1 MMLFEGPYPCEEER
15 MTRRLAIATLTFVL
29 VVLAIPAVAK
39 AQHAPEHGS
48 NPPSSQPAG
57 ASVPRNA
64 QKVEIQVTKAGFVP
78 DKVTVKAGTPVALL
92 VTRKVERTCATEIVL
107 KDFGVNQPL
116 PLDKTVTVV
125 VNPKKPGTYRFA
137 CGMDMIAGELRVQ

>member
-1 MMLFEGPYPCEEER
+1 MQRRASLFASTLSLML
-15 MTRRLAIATLTFVL
+15 VL
-29 VVLAIPAVAK
+29 SPAVAL
-39 AQHAPEHGS
+39 AQHAPDPGS
-48 NPPSSQPAG
+48 GSAPSAPA
-57 ASVPRNA
+57 ATKVPTNA
-64 QKVEIQVTKAGFVP
+64 QKVDIQVTKQGFVP
-78 DKVTVKAGTPVALL
+78 AAVTAKAGAPVALY
-92 VTRKVERTCATEIVL
+92 VTRKVERTCATEIVM

>member
-1 MMLFEGPYPCEEER
+1 MMLYRHCPPIPEDR
-15 MTRRLAIATLTFVL
+15 MIRRTAL
-29 VVLAIPAVAK
+29 VVPALALAFASGLAVA
-39 AQHAPEHGS
+39 
-48 NPPSSQPAG
+48 PAS
-57 ASVPRNA
+57 AAEPKNA
-64 QKVEIQVTKAGFVP
+64 QKVEIQVTKQGFVP
-78 DKVTVKAGTPVALL
+78 DKVTVKAGAPVALH

-125 VNPKKPGTYRFA
+125 VTPKKPGTYRFA

>member
-1 MMLFEGPYPCEEER
+1 MLLLETVAPVPEHL
-15 MTRRLAIATLTFVL
+15 MTPRLAIAVSTLALTL
-29 VVLAIPAVAK
+29 GLAHARPALA
-39 AQHAPEHGS
+39 AP
-48 NPPSSQPAG
+48 PAPG
-57 ASVPRNA
+57 AAAVPKNA
-64 QKVEIQVTKAGFVP
+64 QKIEIQVTRAGFVP
-78 DKVTVKAGTPVALL
+78 DEVNAKAGAPIALH